1 MYTIFKFEILDY
13 CGVQEI
19 IVPGKHCEVLSTNAI
34 NGQLFVWVKFL
45 KAEEDGSIVNFS
57 SSTRIQLEIFGTGW
71 EIPMEP
77 SRKFIGTAVDLNT
90 NFVWHVF
97 QRTF

>member
-1 MYTIFKFEILDY
+1 MYTIFKFDLFAV

-19 IVPGKHCEVLSTNAI
+19 IVPGEHCEVLSTNTI
-34 NGQLFVWVKFL
+34 NGQLFVWVKFF
-45 KAEEDGSIVNFS
+45 KPEDDPISNLPPA
-57 SSTRIQLEIFGTGW
+57 TRIQLEVFGTGW
-71 EIPMEP
+71 EIPVG
-77 SRKFIGTAVDLNT
+77 STRKFIGTAVDLNT